1 MNFRLN
7 KNTAMFQHLK
17 RIRNAGWNAI
27 IAGGAIRDTYHDKRV
42 STIDV
47 FVKAQKK
54 AIKEMGIE
62 FKSPKWMQY
71 WFNMF
76 KCSAKHQDDV
86 IYLGDIETFEKLDRN
101 IIAVWQVI
109 TKGKTYQ
116 IILITKDP
124 EKYVED
130 NFDFGICKAF
140 YDGTKM
146 RFTNDFLMDSL
157 NHTITLYRE
166 HLTDKQIEYAVT
178 EHVHK
183 IKKKYPGWVPVL

>member
-1 MNFRLN
+1 
-7 KNTAMFQHLK
+7 MFQHLK

-27 IAGGAIRDTYHDKRV
+27 IAGGAIRDTYHDKHV

-140 YDGTKM
+140 NNPIVSSAIILIEY
-146 RFTNDFLMDSL
+146 SL
-157 NHTITLYRE
+157 SGLSVHPDPLLSRSITLNFLDNPLIVSRP
-166 HLTDKQIEYAVT
+166 HQSMFATK
-178 EHVHK
+178 
-183 IKKKYPGWVPVL
+183 P